1 MLIIDKRTE
10 LHNQILNETT
20 LFVPPELLQK
30 RTKLFCF
37 RIILAVAIMSGAAAC
52 MMSGSTL
59 LFVIGMI
66 VQGAMYVHLIEFQH
80 SVLHLQVFE
89 SHRVTRIVGFL
100 LGLPM
105 MISFSD
111 FQYKHLRHHKFLGT
125 ALNTETFNYRR
136 DQLNSPV
143 GFVQAVFDYSRLQT
157 LLKRIACSFA
167 GKAMVETVD
176 GDASNFRMDARV
188 RQEYQLFGLLLIG
201 TIAVSVLTSNYRFLA
216 LWLTPLIVSEPVH
229 FLLELPEHL
238 GLPAHS
244 NTNVF
249 ENTRTWGGSWFARWF
264 THYTNFHIA
273 HHFHQLV
280 PMDNLPEVQKLID
293 PHIPESSRSESYP
306 GFYIQV
312 LKGEITP

>member
-1 MLIIDKRTE
+1 
-10 LHNQILNETT
+10 
-20 LFVPPELLQK
+20 
-30 RTKLFCF
+30 
-37 RIILAVAIMSGAAAC
+37 
-52 MMSGSTL
+52 
-59 LFVIGMI
+59 
-66 VQGAMYVHLIEFQH
+66 MYVHLIEFQH

-111 FQYKHLRHHKFLGT
+111 FQYKHLRHHRFLGT
-125 ALNTETFNYRR
+125 KLNTETFNYRR
-136 DQLNSPV
+136 DQLNSPS
-143 GFVQAVFDYSRLQT
+143 GFSQAVLDYSRLRT
-157 LLKRIACSFA
+157 LLVQIIRSFSGKTMVIASEADPTNSLMNSRI
-167 GKAMVETVD
+167 
-176 GDASNFRMDARV
+176 
-188 RQEYQLFGLLLIG
+188 RQEYQFFGLTLASV
-201 TIAVSVLTSNYRFLA
+201 IAYSILSSNYWILA
-216 LWLTPLIVSEPVH
+216 LWLIPLIVSEPVH

-273 HHFHQLV
+273 HHFQQLV
-280 PMDNLPEVQKLID
+280 PMDNLPELQKLID
-293 PHIPESSRSESYP
+293 PNIPESSRSKSYP

>member
-1 MLIIDKRTE
+1 
-10 LHNQILNETT
+10 
-20 LFVPPELLQK
+20 
-30 RTKLFCF
+30 
-37 RIILAVAIMSGAAAC
+37 
-52 MMSGSTL
+52 
-59 LFVIGMI
+59 
-66 VQGAMYVHLIEFQH
+66 MYVHLIEFQH

-89 SHRVTRIVGFL
+89 SHRITRLIGFL

-125 ALNTETFNYRR
+125 KLNTETFNYRR
-136 DQLNSPV
+136 DQLNSLS
-143 GFVQAVFDYSRLQT
+143 GFAHAVFDYSRLKT
-157 LLKRIACSFA
+157 LLVQISRAFS
-167 GKAMVETVD
+167 GKTMVTTPE
-176 GDASNFRMDARV
+176 GEASNSLMNSRI
-188 RQEYQLFGLLLIG
+188 RQEYQFFGLLL
-201 TIAVSVLTSNYRFLA
+201 TCVMTYSVLSGNFWVPA
-216 LWLTPLIVSEPVH
+216 LWLIPLVVSEPVH

-273 HHFHQLV
+273 HHFQQLV
-280 PMDNLPEVQKLID
+280 PMDNLPELQKIID
-293 PHIPESSRSESYP
+293 RHIPDSSRSESYP